1 MAVDLTKRMFSD
13 AKADE
18 LIAAIE
24 GLAGSGN
31 SGMSDAAKAALINC
45 FLKVAWVDDSGAEL
59 IQALTTALYGGD
71 APVDNRLVY
80 ELKNTDISNAAI
92 DTGVPVFQLGES
104 FTFLARVTMNQW
116 PTSKTSNSGYI
127 LNHRD
132 LSTGTIRL
140 GVDKANNEINFIGN
154 VMYSDNYMNDIS
166 GYAGGT
172 ISAKSSHEIVWMVRM
187 SGTVAKKVLY
197 VDGIKAISKEENV
210 SSQASGKTFTGNYFI
225 SGATNATS
233 LTYTF
238 PGTAKLIRI
247 YNEAL
252 SASEIESIMGL
263 DF

>member
-18 LIAAIE
+18 LIAAIV

-45 FLKVAWVDDSGAEL
+45 FLKVAWTDDSGADL

-80 ELKNTDISNAAI
+80 ELKNTDISNIAI
-92 DTGVPVFQLGES
+92 DTGVPVFQLGEN
-104 FTFLARVTMNQW
+104 FTILAHVTMNQW
-116 PTSKTSNSGYI
+116 PASKTSAGHI

-132 LSTGTIRL
+132 MSTGTIRL
-140 GVDKANNEINFIGN
+140 AVEKPDNEIKFVGN
-154 VMYSDNYMNDIS
+154 VMYSDYYMNDIS

-172 ISAKSSHEIVWMVRM
+172 ISPNISHEIVWMVRM
-187 SGTVAKKVLY
+187 RGTVAKKVLHI
-197 VDGIKAISKEENV
+197 DGVKAISKEENI

-225 SGATNATS
+225 SGAKNTTS
-233 LTYTF
+233 LTYAF

-247 YNEAL
+247 YNDAL

>member
-45 FLKVAWVDDSGAEL
+45 FLKVAWVDDSGADL

-80 ELKNTDISNAAI
+80 ELKNTDISNIAI
-92 DTGVPVFQLGES
+92 DTGVPVFQLGEN
-104 FTFLARVTMNQW
+104 FTILARVTMNQW
-116 PTSKTSNSGYI
+116 PAGKTSDGYI

-132 LSTGTIRL
+132 MSTGTIRL
-140 GVDKANNEINFIGN
+140 GVSKADNEIKFIGN

-172 ISAKSSHEIVWMVRM
+172 ISANSSHEIVWMVRM
-187 SGTVAKKVLY
+187 SGTVVKKVLY
-197 VDGIKAISKEENV
+197 IDGVKAISKEENI

-225 SGATNATS
+225 SGGTNNTS
-233 LTYTF
+233 LSYTL

-252 SASEIESIMGL
+252 STSEIGSIMGL

>member
-80 ELKNTDISNAAI
+80 ELKNTDISSTGM
-92 DTGVPVFQLGES
+92 DTEIPVFPLGDS
-104 FTFLARVTMNQW
+104 FTVLAKATLNAW
-116 PTSKTSNSGYI
+116 PSGKNGAVL
-127 LNHRD
+127 LNHGN
-132 LSTGTIRL
+132 LSTGTLRL
-140 GVDKANNEINFIGN
+140 GIDNVNNALEFVTN
-154 VMYSDNYMNDIS
+154 VMYGDSYADEMP

-172 ISAKSSHEIVWMVRM
+172 VSPNSAHAIMWMVRM
-187 SGTVAKKVLY
+187 NGTTAKKTLY
-197 VDGIKAISKEENV
+197 IDGIKAFSKEENI
-210 SSQASGKTFTGNYFI
+210 SSQASGKTFTGNYLVSKVI
-225 SGATNATS
+225 ASDTNN
-233 LTYTF
+233 YF
-238 PGTAKLIRI
+238 PGTVRMLRI
-247 YNEAL
+247 YNAAL
-252 SASEIESIMGL
+252 SSSEIETIMGVE
-263 DF
+263 F